1 MKMTRSY
8 ENMSCEQMARDINS
22 ISFVGSRS
30 HIWLPLMY
38 KKHFSKFNRLIIKSI
53 QTSVKFYMNSMV
65 YIDNCIIY
73 CAITGVENLIFV
85 VFLIIV

>member
-53 QTSVKFYMNSMV
+53 QTSVKFYLNSMV
-65 YIDNCIIY
+65 DPYVQ
-73 CAITGVENLIFV
+73 TQRNLKNDFIK
-85 VFLIIV
+85 I